1 MGVTMHFGMLGII
14 LVGQFVITLCTHCSA
29 FVAIKINPCGL
40 EGHIVLRYGI
50 YTIFCLLNSIN
61 ILSSVDLKSF

>member
-29 FVAIKINPCGL
+29 FVAIKINPCGP
-40 EGHIVLRYGI
+40 EGHMVFSYSI
-50 YTIFCLLNSIN
+50 YSNFMVYIIISGYKNTF
-61 ILSSVDLKSF
+61 VH